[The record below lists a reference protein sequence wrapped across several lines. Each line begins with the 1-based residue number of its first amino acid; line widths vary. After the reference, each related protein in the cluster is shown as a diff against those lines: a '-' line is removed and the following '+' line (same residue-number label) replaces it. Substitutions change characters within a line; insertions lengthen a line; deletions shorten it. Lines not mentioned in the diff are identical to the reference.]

1 MATPSQ
7 KSPQLEAFIKSF
19 MGFDRT
25 ACIESNL
32 CVSCNRP
39 ALIFTDALSEKEFT
53 ISGLCQSCQD
63 EVFAEPTEL

>member
-1 MATPSQ
+1 MANPTQ
-7 KSPQLEAFIKSF
+7 KSPHIEAFFKSV

-39 ALIFTDALSEKEFT
+39 ALTFTDALSEKEFT
-53 ISGLCQSCQD
+53 ISGLCQTCQD
-63 EVFAEPTEL
+63 EVFA